1 MHFCLRTRIF
11 HSNAAHPEFGRNTNE
26 NLLLSSLFHTI
37 LRSAKFHVQ
46 GCVVSGFGA
55 RSRNVMTH
63 TILYAEDDPND
74 IALVQVAFQVRSDL
88 DFQFVRD
95 GIEALNYVFG
105 RDKFADRRVYPLPN
119 LILLD
124 LKMPRLSGFD
134 ALAFLQKHPAFAAI
148 PVVVLSS
155 SDQQSDIDQAY
166 QLGASA
172 YVVKPSA
179 FVQLQSILIRTVDFF
194 LVQSLNSTLPHETK
208 LPPEIR
214 SPAES

>member
-1 MHFCLRTRIF
+1 
-11 HSNAAHPEFGRNTNE
+11 
-26 NLLLSSLFHTI
+26 
-37 LRSAKFHVQ
+37 
-46 GCVVSGFGA
+46 
-55 RSRNVMTH
+55 MTH

-88 DFQFVRD
+88 DFQFVCD

-134 ALAFLQKHPAFAAI
+134 VLAFLQKHPAFAAI

-155 SDQQSDIDQAY
+155 SDEQLDIDKAY
-166 QLGASA
+166 QLGANA

-179 FVQLQSILIRTVDFF
+179 FVQLQSVLTRTVDFF
-194 LVQSLNSTLPHETK
+194 LVPSPKPILPHETK

>member
-1 MHFCLRTRIF
+1 
-11 HSNAAHPEFGRNTNE
+11 
-26 NLLLSSLFHTI
+26 
-37 LRSAKFHVQ
+37 V
-46 GCVVSGFGA
+46 
-55 RSRNVMTH
+55 TH

-74 IALVQVAFQVRSDL
+74 IALVQVAFQARPDL
-88 DFQFVRD
+88 DFHFVRD
-95 GIEALNYVFG
+95 GLEALNYVFG
-105 RDKFADRRVYPLPN
+105 REKFADRRIYPLPN

-134 ALAFLQKHPAFAAI
+134 VLAFLQKHPAFAAI

-166 QLGASA
+166 QLGVSA

-179 FVQLQSILIRTVDFF
+179 FVQLQSVLTRTVDFF
-194 LVQSLNSTLPHETK
+194 LVQSQKSTLPHETK

>member
-1 MHFCLRTRIF
+1 
-11 HSNAAHPEFGRNTNE
+11 
-26 NLLLSSLFHTI
+26 
-37 LRSAKFHVQ
+37 
-46 GCVVSGFGA
+46 
-55 RSRNVMTH
+55 MTH

-74 IALVQVAFQVRSDL
+74 VALVQVAFQVRSDL
-88 DFQFVRD
+88 DFHFVRD
-95 GIEALNYVFG
+95 GLEALNYVFG
-105 RDKFADRRVYPLPN
+105 RDKFTDRRIYPLPN

-134 ALAFLQKHPAFAAI
+134 VLAFLRQHSAFATI

-155 SDQQSDIDQAY
+155 SDQQSDVDRAY
-166 QLGASA
+166 QLGANA

-179 FVQLQSILIRTVDFF
+179 FVQLQSVLTRTVDFF
-194 LVQSLNSTLPHETK
+194 LVQSRRPTLPPETK